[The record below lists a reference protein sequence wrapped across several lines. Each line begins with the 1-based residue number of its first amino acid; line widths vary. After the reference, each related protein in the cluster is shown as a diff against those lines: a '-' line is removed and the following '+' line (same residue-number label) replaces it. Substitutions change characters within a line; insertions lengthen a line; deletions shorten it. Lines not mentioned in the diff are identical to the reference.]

1 MLRGH
6 TFGVSAGLGLG
17 IDGSLGISYAPVNI
31 DNPFGKDG
39 GFINVGGQI
48 GIGIQGSPTSGINL
62 KGNYQYAPI
71 AKPIFKFK

>member
-1 MLRGH
+1 MLRRH

-31 DNPFGKDG
+31 DNPFKKG

-62 KGNYQYAPI
+62 QGNYQYAPI